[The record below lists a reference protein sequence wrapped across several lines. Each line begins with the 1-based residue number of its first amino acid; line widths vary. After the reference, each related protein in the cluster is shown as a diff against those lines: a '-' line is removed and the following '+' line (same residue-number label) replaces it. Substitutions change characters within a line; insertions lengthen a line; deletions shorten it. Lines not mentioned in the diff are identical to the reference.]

1 MDVRESTH
9 LEELSQLKENHDN
22 MFQKILATL
31 AYVADLE
38 SKNEKL
44 NSINLALRNEIVK
57 SNVISNS
64 SQKKMLES
72 DTKNSDQSLK
82 LRTQKAELEKMQ
94 LVNDKLENEKLQLQ
108 MGLDVMTQK
117 LNIVQRN
124 NAIYEEKIKVFY
136 KHCLK
141 FSNSLQ

>member
-1 MDVRESTH
+1 
-9 LEELSQLKENHDN
+9 
-22 MFQKILATL
+22 
-31 AYVADLE
+31 
-38 SKNEKL
+38 
-44 NSINLALRNEIVK
+44 
-57 SNVISNS
+57 
-64 SQKKMLES
+64 MLES